1 MSNLDVHP
9 APSVCETAAR
19 ENFTVELLPD
29 REVPLGGVRAMSVRR
44 TLPQRSL
51 PTVGAWCFLDSFGPD
66 RIAMRVLPHPHI
78 GLQTVTWPLVG
89 EVHHRDSVGSDVVV
103 RPGELNIMTAGA
115 GISHSEFS
123 PEGGTLSG
131 LQLWVALPAS
141 AASAPPS
148 FERHTDLPVISGPGF
163 RGVVLVGSLAG
174 VSSPA
179 TVYSPLV
186 GAELTSH
193 DGGGIEL
200 PLQETFEHAILVLEG
215 TLTVDGESVGPG
227 PLAYLGTGRSVLRA
241 DASSGARWVLLG
253 GEPFTEELLMWWNF
267 VGRSHEEIAQ
277 AREDWENGHPRFG
290 TVHGHGRERIPAP
303 ALPGVRL
310 TPRRRRPPAPGHT

>member
-9 APSVCETAAR
+9 TPSVCETAAR
-19 ENFTVELLPD
+19 KNYTVELLPD
-29 REVPLGGVRAMSVRR
+29 REVPLGGVRAMNVRR

-66 RIAMRVLPHPHI
+66 RIAMRVLPHPHT

-89 EVHHRDSVGSDVVV
+89 EVRHRDSVGSDVVV

-123 PEGGTLSG
+123 PEGGILSG
-131 LQLWVALPAS
+131 LQLWVALPAA

-148 FERHTDLPVISGPGF
+148 FERHTDLPVISGSGF

-179 TVYSPLV
+179 TVYTPLI
-186 GAELTSH
+186 GAELISD
-193 DGGGIEL
+193 DGGGIAL
-200 PLQETFEHAILVLEG
+200 PLEATFEHAILVLEG
-215 TLTVDGESVGPG
+215 SLIVDGETVGPG
-227 PLAYLGTGRSVLRA
+227 PLAYLGTGRPVLHA
-241 DASSGARWVLLG
+241 NASPGARWVLLG

-290 TVHGHGRERIPAP
+290 TVHGHGQERIPAP

-310 TPRRRRPPAPGHT
+310 TPRRRRPPAPDRP